1 MIRDLITDRRY
12 RQRKW
17 VLALIWSAA
26 TITGLFTDQLDAVA
40 FNSAMAI
47 ILAGYGF
54 MAWAGTS
61 LDREEKA

>member
-1 MIRDLITDRRY
+1 MIKDMITDRRY

-17 VLALIWSAA
+17 VLALLWSCA
-26 TITGLFTDQLDAVA
+26 TIAALFMDQIDGVA

-54 MAWAGTS
+54 MAWAGTAR
-61 LDREEKA
+61 DRGEDA